1 MLVNKNITV
10 YHKGFNEQKLETWT
24 RYNYDN
30 VWFDGGKGSSIYKG
44 YENANNFDA
53 RIWYKVN
60 NVNISNFSIGDI
72 VVPSHLELDIAK
84 QQDLKDYEV
93 YNITSIKNN
102 TCGASQHIHIGGQ

>member
-1 MLVNKNITV
+1 MLVNKKITV

-30 VWFDGGKGSSIYKG
+30 VWFDGGKGAGINKG
-44 YENANNFDA
+44 YDNANNFEC
-53 RIWYKVN
+53 RIWHELN
-60 NVNISNFSIGDI
+60 DVNISNFSIGDI
-72 VVPSHLELDIAK
+72 VVPSHLDLNITR

-102 TCGASQHIHIGGQ
+102 TYGGSQHLHIGGQ